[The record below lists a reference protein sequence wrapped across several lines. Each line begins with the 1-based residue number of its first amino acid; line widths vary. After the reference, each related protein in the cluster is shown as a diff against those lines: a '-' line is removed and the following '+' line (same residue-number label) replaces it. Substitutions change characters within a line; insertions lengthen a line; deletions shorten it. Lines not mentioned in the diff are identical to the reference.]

1 MNEINNESESF
12 IFTFNDQ
19 RKMVLSHNQVINIST
34 TFYYKHINKENN
46 NIITIPNDITY
57 ENFLEFLEIFQKN
70 SPILEE
76 QISQENKLIVNENAD
91 LVQLIKVSEFFEND
105 SFSIYLINEFFLY
118 GENKINKKYS
128 YSLLI
133 LSYNKLNELNNNN
146 YNNEEDIETIWLD
159 LFMKS
164 LDIVGK
170 NLLYFFQ
177 EKKLDTFDKKIID
190 ELLEK
195 FSMNLISN
203 NFLIHCPD
211 NNNNIKNE
219 INEKISEKNEN
230 ISKININ
237 ANNIHNSD
245 TINKEKLDK
254 GINEESIKSN
264 NIESEKII
272 ELKNMKNIIEF
283 LAERRSQNDFFC
295 LLSNEFMK
303 ISCEE
308 NINEINNLPN
318 PTFLLKLDVNDI
330 NNYYEE
336 YPIENQINNNDQIK
350 IIFIIYYKKTEDSFN
365 VSLKLTKS
373 EKQNNNVK
381 MNSNSN
387 NIITNNN
394 IIYTFDILT
403 FLSSVTIEELDIK
416 QINIKSISN
425 NKSMYEILKINNFS
439 KLLSL
444 NNNEYLTLK
453 IFLKP
458 CFTHSILCN
467 YLFYNFDELYNN
479 KNIFKIQKSLLNII
493 IRKKQV
499 NNNEKNMDKIVI
511 CLFNWLN
518 DEINIREDI
527 SEIIENID
535 WKNISLPLLFEFIIK
550 YAKNLSQ
557 EELEDIF
564 LNSLI
569 DRSKN
574 YNNIELFHQEI
585 IKSLFISSKKTDYI
599 SLFCE
604 NRKLNKFNSYE
615 MINQERNISQ
625 NEISQNK
632 FSVDNKNSKNS
643 RGSKQSKVS
652 EQSNLIKNLNNNKYN
667 DNEKYNNN
675 DSIGVNNY
683 YKKQNKSTTNLNN
696 NLKINNSKK
705 KNISLNKNHNLMVSP
720 KSKIKKEKKNNID
733 NYSNKRNKSIDLKYI
748 SCKNN
753 KTNINKKRYQ
763 RIYLESNNKKNI
775 FNKNLFDNKI
785 FKIINNKENNEN
797 KKNKNRISL
806 ITELNKLKL
815 KVKTNSNVNG
825 DNQIQKNKKYKNKI
839 NYNAIL
845 NKTENNYY

>member
-1 MNEINNESESF
+1 MNEINDESESF
-12 IFTFNDQ
+12 IFTFNDK
-19 RKMVLSHNQVINIST
+19 RKMVLSQNQLINIST
-34 TFYYKHINKENN
+34 TFYYKHINKENSN
-46 NIITIPNDITY
+46 KIKIPNDITY

-76 QISQENKLIVNENAD
+76 QVSQEKKIQVSENVD
-91 LVQLIKVSEFFEND
+91 LVQLVKISEFLEND
-105 SFSIYLINEFFLY
+105 TFSLFLINEFFLCG
-118 GENKINKKYS
+118 GENKISKKYA

-177 EKKLDTFDKKIID
+177 EKKLDSFDKKIID

-203 NFLIHCPD
+203 NFLINCK
-211 NNNNIKNE
+211 NNNKGNTK
-219 INEKISEKNEN
+219 EKISEKNEN
-230 ISKININ
+230 INNMNNINIQ
-237 ANNIHNSD
+237 NSE
-245 TINKEKLDK
+245 TINKEKIDK
-254 GINEESIKSN
+254 DIKEIKDESNSVKIN
-264 NIESEKII
+264 NIDIEGEKII
-272 ELKNMKNIIEF
+272 DLKNLKKIIEF
-283 LAERRSQNDFFC
+283 LVEKRSQSDFFC

-330 NNYYEE
+330 NTYYEE
-336 YPIENQINNNDQIK
+336 YPIDNQINNNEQIK
-350 IIFIIYYKKTEDSFN
+350 IIFIIYYKKAEDSFN
-365 VSLKLTKS
+365 VSLKLTKT
-373 EKQNNNVK
+373 EKQNNGKTNT
-381 MNSNSN
+381 NSN

-394 IIYTFDILT
+394 IIYNFDILT
-403 FLSSVTIEELDIK
+403 FLSSVTIEELAVK

-444 NNNEYLTLK
+444 NSNEYLTLK

-458 CFTHSILCN
+458 CFTHSILCS
-467 YLFYNFDELYNN
+467 YFFYNFDELYNN

-499 NNNEKNMDKIVI
+499 NNNDKNMDKIVV

-550 YAKNLSQ
+550 YAKNISK
-557 EELEDIF
+557 EELEHIF
-564 LNSLI
+564 LNSLAG
-569 DRSKN
+569 RSNN
-574 YNNIELFHQEI
+574 YNSIESFNQEI

-599 SLFCE
+599 FLFCE
-604 NRKLNKFNSYE
+604 NIKLNKFNSYE
-615 MINQERNISQ
+615 MINQERNNISQ
-625 NEISQNK
+625 NDNSQNK
-632 FSVDNKNSKNS
+632 YSLNKKNSKNS
-643 RGSKQSKVS
+643 KDSKIS
-652 EQSNLIKNLNNNKYN
+652 EQSNIIKNLNNNKYN
-667 DNEKYNNN
+667 DKNNN
-675 DSIGVNNY
+675 SIVINNY
-683 YKKQNKSTTNLNN
+683 SKKHNKSTTNLYN
-696 NLKINNSKK
+696 NLRISHKNINKN
-705 KNISLNKNHNLMVSP
+705 NISLNKNNDLIISP
-720 KSKIKKEKKNNID
+720 KPKIKKEKKKFID
-733 NYSNKRNKSIDLKYI
+733 NYSNKKNKSVDIKYI
-748 SCKNN
+748 NGKN
-753 KTNINKKRYQ
+753 KTNVNKKRHQ

-775 FNKNLFDNKI
+775 FNKSYFDNKI
-785 FKIINNKENNEN
+785 FKIINNRRIKENEN
-797 KKNKNRISL
+797 KKSKNKISL

-815 KVKTNSNVNG
+815 KIKTNPNANG
-825 DNQIQKNKKYKNKI
+825 DNQIQKIKKFKI
-839 NYNAIL
+839 KSNYNAIL
-845 NKTENNYY
+845 NKTENNFH